1 MFEINPLMK
10 ILKENAKTFSDRR
23 ELDTLLESETSAVN
37 NAMVS
42 NLYKSA
48 IEKAHIDFQD
58 IPESKGDLTKY
69 SGYKSMVDTVALL
82 TELSR
87 KMNVKLSELD
97 TIRDAMSALVSHR
110 ELFEKGFRLDKEF
123 IILQYNTLVYACVEA
138 ISVVIS
144 SYVDFVKRPDK
155 VEFSIEKDV
164 RSNGTITLSNLEK
177 FNKTVKQG
185 QFTKVL
191 TTIINTGN
199 EKLIGAETLVVPL
212 LIMGGV
218 AVLVP
223 LIRELV
229 FSFYHSRMQLSD
241 YLNQQAALLEMN
253 KENMK
258 ASNMSASERN
268 AIVKKQQAH
277 IEKLRRIADKVKVH
291 TIMGDTK
298 ASMEIAKQNKNWT
311 IGEVKSQAASANGG
325 LMLL

>member
-1 MFEINPLMK
+1 MLGLNPVMK
-10 ILKENAKTFSDRR
+10 ILMENAKTFSDRR
-23 ELDTLLESETSAVN
+23 EIDSLLESETSAVN

-69 SGYKSMVDTVALL
+69 SGYKSMADTVALL
-82 TELSR
+82 KELSR
-87 KMNVKLSELD
+87 KMNVKISELE
-97 TIRDAMSALVSHR
+97 TISDAMNALVAHR

-123 IILQYNTLVYACVEA
+123 VILQYNTLVYACVEA

-155 VEFSIEKDV
+155 VEFTIDKDV
-164 RSNGTITLSNLEK
+164 RSNGTITLGNLEK

-191 TTIINTGN
+191 TSIINSGN
-199 EKLIGAETLVVPL
+199 EKLIGAETLVIPA
-212 LIMGGV
+212 LILGGV
-218 AVLVP
+218 TVLVP

-229 FSFYHSRMQLSD
+229 FSFYHSRMKLSD

-253 KENMK
+253 KETIK
-258 ASNMSASERN
+258 ASSLSATERN
-268 AIVKKQQAH
+268 AIVKKQQQH

-291 TIMGDTK
+291 TTMGDTK
-298 ASMEIAKQNKNWT
+298 ASMEIAQQNKNWT
-311 IGEVKSQAASANGG
+311 IGEVKSQAANAGGG